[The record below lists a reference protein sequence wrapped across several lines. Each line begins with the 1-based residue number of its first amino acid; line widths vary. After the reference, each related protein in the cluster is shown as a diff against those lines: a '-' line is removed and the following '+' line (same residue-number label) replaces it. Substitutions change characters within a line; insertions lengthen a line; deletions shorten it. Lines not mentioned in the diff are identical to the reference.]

1 MNKVM
6 QNFNLHTHSI
16 YSDGK
21 SLPREIVEEAIRQGF
36 TTIGFS
42 EHSPLPFDNNFSV
55 KSADMPRYVAE
66 IAQLKEE
73 FKDRIDIYC
82 ALEADYLTGVSEPF
96 AVTKAKYNLDYLIGG
111 VHLVVNPA
119 LRQAQEP
126 AKTKAVEPVE
136 IEDSTELN
144 PTISAEEIWF
154 IDGPKWEV
162 YDEGLQKFFDGDIR
176 RAVRR
181 FYEQTNEMIENEPF
195 DIIAH
200 FDKIKMHNRDRYF
213 HEDEPWY
220 RKLALETLDLIREK
234 GLIMEINTR
243 GIYKKRYNGFY
254 PSPWL
259 MEEACKMGV
268 PAIISAD
275 AHHFSEISLEFEAAE
290 EALKQAGYRSVVNF
304 KDGRWIEVP
313 I

>member
-1 MNKVM
+1 M
-6 QNFNLHTHSI
+6 QNFNLHTHSV

-21 SLPREIVEEAIRQGF
+21 SQPREIVEEAVRQGL
-36 TTIGFS
+36 TTLGFS

-55 KSADMPRYVAE
+55 KEADMPRYVVE
-66 IAQLKEE
+66 IAQLKKE
-73 FKDRIDIYC
+73 FKDKIDLYC
-82 ALEADYLTGVSEPF
+82 GLEADYLTGVSEPF
-96 AVTKAKYNLDYLIGG
+96 AVTKEKYHLDYLIGG
-111 VHLVVNPA
+111 VHLVGQSVHP
-119 LRQAQEP
+119 
-126 AKTKAVEPVE
+126 
-136 IEDSTELN
+136 D
-144 PTISAEEIWF
+144 EIWF
-154 IDGPKWEV
+154 IDGSKWEV

-181 FYEQTNEMIENEPF
+181 FYEQTNEMIENEQF

-220 RKLALETLDLIREK
+220 RKLALDTLDLIREK
-234 GLIMEINTR
+234 GLVMEINTR

-259 MEEACKMGV
+259 MEEACKMNI

-275 AHHFSEISLEFEAAE
+275 AHHFSEITLEFTAAE
-290 EALKQAGYRSVVNF
+290 EALKNAGYRNVVNF
-304 KDGRWIEVP
+304 KDGHWDEVP
-313 I
+313 IL

>member
-1 MNKVM
+1 M
-6 QNFNLHTHSI
+6 QNYNLHTHSI

-21 SLPREIVEEAIRQGF
+21 SQPREIVEEAVRQGL

-55 KSADMPRYVAE
+55 KEANMPQYVAE

-73 FKDRIDIYC
+73 FKDKIDIYC

-96 AVTKAKYNLDYLIGG
+96 AITKEKHHLDYLIGG
-111 VHLVVNPA
+111 VHLVVDKVPE
-119 LRQAQEP
+119 LVP
-126 AKTKAVEPVE
+126 EPVE
-136 IEDSTELN
+136 GCEGPTNTIN
-144 PTISAEEIWF
+144 PDEIWF

-162 YDEGLQKFFDGDIR
+162 YDEGLQKFFDGDIH

-181 FYEQTNEMIENEPF
+181 FFEQSNEMIENEEF

-213 HEDEPWY
+213 HEDELWY

-275 AHHFSEISLEFEAAE
+275 AHHYSEITLEFAAAE
-290 EALKQAGYRSVVNF
+290 EALKKAGYRSVVNF
-304 KDGRWIEVP
+304 KNGQWVEVELS
-313 I
+313 

>member
-1 MNKVM
+1 M

-21 SLPREIVEEAIRQGF
+21 SQPREIVEEAVRQGL
-36 TTIGFS
+36 TTLGFS

-55 KSADMPRYVAE
+55 KEADMSKYVAE
-66 IAQLKEE
+66 IAQLKAE
-73 FKDRIDIYC
+73 FKDKIDIYC
-82 ALEADYLTGVSEPF
+82 GLEADYLTGVSEPF
-96 AVTKAKYNLDYLIGG
+96 AVTKEKYHLDYLIGG

-119 LRQAQEP
+119 LRQAQGPE
-126 AKTKAVEPVE
+126 KTKAVEPVE
-136 IEDSTELN
+136 TPTQTIN
-144 PTISAEEIWF
+144 PDEIWF

-181 FYEQTNEMIENEPF
+181 FFEQSNEMIENEPF

-259 MEEACKMGV
+259 MEVACKMHI

-275 AHHFSEISLEFEAAE
+275 AHHFSEITLEFAAAE
-290 EALKQAGYRSVVNF
+290 EALKKAGYRSVVNF
-304 KDGRWIEVP
+304 KDGRWVEVA
-313 I
+313 IS

>member
-1 MNKVM
+1 M

-21 SLPREIVEEAIRQGF
+21 SQPREIVEEAVRQGL
-36 TTIGFS
+36 TTLGFS

-55 KSADMPRYVAE
+55 KSADMPKYVAE
-66 IAQLKEE
+66 IAQLKAE
-73 FKDRIDIYC
+73 FKGKIDIYC
-82 ALEADYLTGVSEPF
+82 GLEADYLTGVSEPF
-96 AVTKAKYNLDYLIGG
+96 AVTKEKYHLDYLIGG
-111 VHLVVNPA
+111 VHLVGQSANP
-119 LRQAQEP
+119 
-126 AKTKAVEPVE
+126 
-136 IEDSTELN
+136 D
-144 PTISAEEIWF
+144 EIWF

-181 FYEQTNEMIENEPF
+181 FFDQSNEMIENEPF

-220 RKLALETLDLIREK
+220 RKLALETLDLICKK
-234 GLIMEINTR
+234 GLVMEINTR

-259 MEEACKMGV
+259 MEEACKMHI

-275 AHHFSEISLEFEAAE
+275 AHHFSEITLEFEAAE
-290 EALKQAGYRSVVNF
+290 NALKKAGYRSVVNF
-304 KDGRWIEVP
+304 KDGKWIEVAFS
-313 I
+313 

>member
-1 MNKVM
+1 M
-6 QNFNLHTHSI
+6 QNFNLHTHSV

-21 SLPREIVEEAIRQGF
+21 SQPREIVEEAVRQGL
-36 TTIGFS
+36 TTLGFS
-42 EHSPLPFDNNFSV
+42 EHSPLPFDNTFSV
-55 KSADMPRYVAE
+55 KSADMPWYVAE

-73 FKDRIDIYC
+73 FKDKIDIYC

-96 AVTKAKYNLDYLIGG
+96 AVTKEKYHLDYLIGG
-111 VHLVVNPA
+111 VHLVVEKVPEPVAPEASRRVEGPA
-119 LRQAQEP
+119 LSEQ
-126 AKTKAVEPVE
+126 
-136 IEDSTELN
+136 
-144 PTISAEEIWF
+144 IWF

-162 YDEGLQKFFDGDIR
+162 YDEGLQKFFNGDIH

-181 FYEQTNEMIENEPF
+181 FFEQSNEMIENEPF

-234 GLIMEINTR
+234 GLVMEINTR

-254 PSPWL
+254 PSTWL

-275 AHHFSEISLEFEAAE
+275 AHHFSEITLEFAAAE
-290 EALKQAGYRSVVNF
+290 EALKKAGYRSVVNF
-304 KDGRWIEVP
+304 KNGHWVEVALS
-313 I
+313 

>member
-1 MNKVM
+1 MSLRQQLGHNHSIFDM

-21 SLPREIVEEAIRQGF
+21 SQPREIVEEAVRQGL
-36 TTIGFS
+36 TTLGFS

-55 KSADMPRYVAE
+55 KEADMPKYVAE
-66 IAQLKEE
+66 IAQLKAE
-73 FKDRIDIYC
+73 FKGKINIYC
-82 ALEADYLTGVSEPF
+82 GLEADYLTGVSEPF
-96 AVTKAKYNLDYLIGG
+96 AVTKEKYHLDYLIGG
-111 VHLVVNPA
+111 VHLVGQSTNP
-119 LRQAQEP
+119 
-126 AKTKAVEPVE
+126 
-136 IEDSTELN
+136 D
-144 PTISAEEIWF
+144 EIWF

-181 FYEQTNEMIENEPF
+181 FFEQSNEMIENEPF

-220 RKLALETLDLIREK
+220 CKLALETLDLIREK

-275 AHHFSEISLEFEAAE
+275 AHHFSEITLEFSAAE
-290 EALKQAGYRSVVNF
+290 EALKKAGYRSVVNF
-304 KDGRWIEVP
+304 KDGRWVEVA
-313 I
+313 IS

>member
-1 MNKVM
+1 MRPQFVSIM
-6 QNFNLHTHSI
+6 QNFNLHTHSV

-21 SLPREIVEEAIRQGF
+21 SQPREIVEEAIRQGL

-42 EHSPLPFDNNFSV
+42 EHSPLPFDNTISV

-66 IAQLKEE
+66 IAQLKAE
-73 FKDRIDIYC
+73 FKDKIDIYC

-96 AVTKAKYNLDYLIGG
+96 AVTKEKYHLDYLIGG
-111 VHLVVNPA
+111 VHLVIDPA
-119 LRQAQEP
+119 LRQAQGP
-126 AKTKAVEPVE
+126 AKSKVIEPVE
-136 IEDSTELN
+136 M
-144 PTISAEEIWF
+144 PAISADEIWF

-162 YDEGLQKFFDGDIR
+162 YDEGLQKFFNGDIR

-181 FYEQTNEMIENEPF
+181 FFEQSNEMIENEQF

-234 GLIMEINTR
+234 GLVMEINTR

-259 MEEACKMGV
+259 MEEACKMGI

-275 AHHFSEISLEFEAAE
+275 AHHFSEITLEFEAAE
-290 EALKQAGYRSVVNF
+290 EALKKAGYRSVVNF
-304 KDGRWIEVP
+304 KDGHWVEVALS
-313 I
+313 

>member
-1 MNKVM
+1 M
-6 QNFNLHTHSI
+6 QKFNLHTHSV

-21 SLPREIVEEAIRQGF
+21 SQPREIVEEAIRQGF
-36 TTIGFS
+36 TTLGFS

-66 IAQLKEE
+66 IAQLKAE
-73 FKDRIDIYC
+73 FKDKIDLYC

-96 AVTKAKYNLDYLIGG
+96 AVTKEKYHLDYLIGG
-111 VHLVVNPA
+111 VHLVINPA
-119 LRQAQEP
+119 LRQAQGP
-126 AKTKAVEPVE
+126 AKTKVVEPVE
-136 IEDSTELN
+136 MPS
-144 PTISAEEIWF
+144 ISADQIWF

-162 YDEGLQKFFDGDIR
+162 YDEGLQKFFNGDIR

-181 FYEQTNEMIENEPF
+181 FFEQSNEMIENEQF

-213 HEDEPWY
+213 HEDESWY

-234 GLIMEINTR
+234 GLVMEINTR

-275 AHHFSEISLEFEAAE
+275 AHHFSEITLEFEAAE
-290 EALKQAGYRSVVNF
+290 ETLKKAGYRSVVNF
-304 KDGRWIEVP
+304 KDGHWVEVALS
-313 I
+313 

>member
-1 MNKVM
+1 M
-6 QNFNLHTHSI
+6 QNYNLHTHSV

-21 SLPREIVEEAIRQGF
+21 SQPREIVEEAVRQAF
-36 TTIGFS
+36 TTLGFS

-55 KSADMPRYVAE
+55 KDADMPKYVAE

-73 FKDRIDIYC
+73 FKDKIDIYS
-82 ALEADYLTGVSEPF
+82 ALEADYITGTSETF
-96 AVTKAKYNLDYLIGG
+96 AVTKERYHLDYLIGG
-111 VHLVVNPA
+111 VHLVGQSANP
-119 LRQAQEP
+119 
-126 AKTKAVEPVE
+126 
-136 IEDSTELN
+136 D
-144 PTISAEEIWF
+144 EIWF

-176 RAVRR
+176 RAVRQ
-181 FYEQTNEMIENEPF
+181 FYEQTNEMIENEQF

-200 FDKIKMHNRDRYF
+200 FDKIKMHNRERYF

-234 GLIMEINTR
+234 NIVMEVNTR

-259 MEEACKMGV
+259 MEEACKMGI

-290 EALKQAGYRSVVNF
+290 EALKKAGYRSVVCL
-304 KDGRWIEVP
+304 KDEEWVEVCFSH
-313 I
+313 

>member
-1 MNKVM
+1 M

-21 SLPREIVEEAIRQGF
+21 SQPREIVEEAVRQGL
-36 TTIGFS
+36 TTLGFS
-42 EHSPLPFDNNFSV
+42 EHSPLPFDNTFSV

-73 FKDRIDIYC
+73 FKDKIDIYC

-96 AVTKAKYNLDYLIGG
+96 AVTKEKYHLDYLIGG
-111 VHLVVNPA
+111 VHLVVNKLTATIPRSVIA
-119 LRQAQEP
+119 GTDPQSPTLQGL
-126 AKTKAVEPVE
+126 VE
-136 IEDSTELN
+136 TT
-144 PTISAEEIWF
+144 TISSDEIWF

-162 YDEGLQKFFDGDIR
+162 YDEGLQKFFNGDIR

-181 FYEQTNEMIENEPF
+181 FFEQSNEMIENETF

-200 FDKIKMHNRDRYF
+200 FDKIKMHNRERYF

-220 RKLALETLDLIREK
+220 HKLALETLDLIREK

-259 MEEACKMGV
+259 MEEACKMGI
-268 PAIISAD
+268 PAVISAD
-275 AHHFSEISLEFEAAE
+275 AHHFSEITLEFAAAE
-290 EALKQAGYRSVVNF
+290 ETLKKAGYRSVVNF
-304 KDGRWIEVP
+304 KDGQWIEVP
-313 I
+313 LL

>member
-1 MNKVM
+1 M

-21 SLPREIVEEAIRQGF
+21 SQPREIVEEAVRQGL
-36 TTIGFS
+36 TTLGFS
-42 EHSPLPFDNNFSV
+42 EHSPLPFDNDFSV
-55 KSADMPRYVAE
+55 KEADMPRYLAE
-66 IAQLKEE
+66 IAQLKAE
-73 FKDRIDIYC
+73 FKGKIDIYC
-82 ALEADYLTGVSEPF
+82 GLEADYLTGVSEPF
-96 AVTKAKYNLDYLIGG
+96 AVTKEKYHLDYLIGG
-111 VHLVVNPA
+111 VHLVIEPA

-126 AKTKAVEPVE
+126 EETKVVEPVE
-136 IEDSTELN
+136 TPTQTIN
-144 PTISAEEIWF
+144 PDEIWF

-181 FYEQTNEMIENEPF
+181 FFEQSNEMIENEQF

-234 GLIMEINTR
+234 GLVMEINTR

-259 MEEACKMGV
+259 MEEACKMHV
-268 PAIISAD
+268 PVIISAD
-275 AHHFSEISLEFEAAE
+275 AHHFSEITLEFASAE
-290 EALKQAGYRSVVNF
+290 EALKKAGYRSVVNYR
-304 KDGRWIEVP
+304 DGHWVEVP
-313 I
+313 LL

>member
-1 MNKVM
+1 M
-6 QNFNLHTHSI
+6 QNFNLHTHSV

-21 SLPREIVEEAIRQGF
+21 SQPREIVEEAVRQGLV
-36 TTIGFS
+36 TLGFS

-55 KSADMPRYVAE
+55 KAADMPRYVAE
-66 IAQLKEE
+66 IAQLKAA
-73 FKDRIDIYC
+73 FKDKIDIYC
-82 ALEADYLTGVSEPF
+82 GLEADYLTGVSEPF
-96 AVTKAKYNLDYLIGG
+96 ATTKEKYHLDYLIGG
-111 VHLVVNPA
+111 VHLVGQSANP
-119 LRQAQEP
+119 
-126 AKTKAVEPVE
+126 
-136 IEDSTELN
+136 D
-144 PTISAEEIWF
+144 EIWF

-181 FYEQTNEMIENEPF
+181 FFEQSNEMIENEPF

-213 HEDEPWY
+213 HEDESWY

-234 GLIMEINTR
+234 GLVMEINTR

-275 AHHFSEISLEFEAAE
+275 AHHFSEITLEFAAAE
-290 EALKQAGYRSVVNF
+290 EALKKAGYRSVVNF
-304 KDGRWIEVP
+304 VDGRWVEVELAATTSP
-313 I
+313 AKRLL

>member
-1 MNKVM
+1 MM

-21 SLPREIVEEAIRQGF
+21 SQPREIVEEAVRQGF
-36 TTIGFS
+36 TTLGFS

-55 KSADMPRYVAE
+55 KEADMPQYVEE

-73 FKDRIDIYC
+73 FKDKLDIYC

-96 AVTKAKYNLDYLIGG
+96 AVTKERYLLDYLIGG
-111 VHLVVNPA
+111 VHLVVDKVP
-119 LRQAQEP
+119 
-126 AKTKAVEPVE
+126 
-136 IEDSTELN
+136 ELGEG
-144 PTISAEEIWF
+144 PTQSIDPEEIWF

-162 YDEGLQKFFDGDIR
+162 YDEGLQKLFGGDIR

-181 FYEQTNEMIENEPF
+181 FFGQSNEMIENEHF

-213 HEDEPWY
+213 HEDESWY

-234 GLIMEINTR
+234 GLVMEINTR

-259 MEEACKMGV
+259 MEEACQMNI

-275 AHHFSEISLEFEAAE
+275 AHHFSEISLEFESAE
-290 EALKQAGYRSVVNF
+290 EALKNAGYHSVVNF
-304 KDGRWIEVP
+304 KDGQWVEVAL
-313 I
+313 

>member
-1 MNKVM
+1 M

-21 SLPREIVEEAIRQGF
+21 SQPREIVEEAVRQGF

-55 KSADMPRYVAE
+55 KSADMPKYVAE

-73 FKDRIDIYC
+73 FKDKIDIYC

-96 AVTKAKYNLDYLIGG
+96 AVTKEKYHLDYLIGG
-111 VHLVVNPA
+111 VHLVVDPA
-119 LRQAQEP
+119 FRQAQRPKVHELVP
-126 AKTKAVEPVE
+126 EPVE
-136 IEDSTELN
+136 G
-144 PTISAEEIWF
+144 PTLAENIWF

-176 RAVRR
+176 RGVRR
-181 FYEQTNEMIENEPF
+181 FFEQSNEMIENEQF

-220 RKLALETLDLIREK
+220 RKLALETLNLIREK

-275 AHHFSEISLEFEAAE
+275 AHHFSEISLEFDAAE
-290 EALKQAGYRSVVNF
+290 EALKKAGYRSVVNF
-304 KDGRWIEVP
+304 KDGQWIEVP
-313 I
+313 LV

>member
-1 MNKVM
+1 M
-6 QNFNLHTHSI
+6 QNFNLHTHSV

-21 SLPREIVEEAIRQGF
+21 SQPREIVEEAIRQGL

-42 EHSPLPFDNNFSV
+42 EHSPLPFDNTFSV

-66 IAQLKEE
+66 IAQLKAE
-73 FKDRIDIYC
+73 FKDKIDIYC

-96 AVTKAKYNLDYLIGG
+96 AVTKEKYNLDYLIGG
-111 VHLVVNPA
+111 VHLVVDPA
-119 LRQAQEP
+119 LRQAQGP
-126 AKTKAVEPVE
+126 LA
-136 IEDSTELN
+136 D
-144 PTISAEEIWF
+144 EIWF

-162 YDEGLQKFFDGDIR
+162 YDEGLQKFFNGDIR

-181 FYEQTNEMIENEPF
+181 FFEQSNEMIENEQF

-234 GLIMEINTR
+234 GLVMEINTR

-275 AHHFSEISLEFEAAE
+275 AHHFSEITLEFEAAE
-290 EALKQAGYRSVVNF
+290 EALKRAGYRSVVNF
-304 KDGRWIEVP
+304 KDGHWVEVP
-313 I
+313 LS

>member
-1 MNKVM
+1 M
-6 QNFNLHTHSI
+6 QNFNLHTHSV

-21 SLPREIVEEAIRQGF
+21 SQPREIVEEAIRQGL
-36 TTIGFS
+36 TTLGFS
-42 EHSPLPFDNNFSV
+42 EHSPLPFDNTFSV

-66 IAQLKEE
+66 IDQLKAE
-73 FKDRIDIYC
+73 FKDKIDIYC
-82 ALEADYLTGVSEPF
+82 ALEADYLTGISEPF
-96 AVTKAKYNLDYLIGG
+96 AVTKEKYHLDYLIGG
-111 VHLVVNPA
+111 VHLVINPA
-119 LRQAQEP
+119 LRQAQGP
-126 AKTKAVEPVE
+126 AKTRVVEPVE
-136 IEDSTELN
+136 TPSSIADQ
-144 PTISAEEIWF
+144 IWF

-162 YDEGLQKFFDGDIR
+162 YDEGLQKFFNGDIR

-181 FYEQTNEMIENEPF
+181 FFEQSNEMIENEKF

-234 GLIMEINTR
+234 GLVMEINTR

-259 MEEACKMGV
+259 MEEACKMHI

-275 AHHFSEISLEFEAAE
+275 AHHFSEITLEFDAAE
-290 EALKQAGYRSVVNF
+290 EALKRAGYRSVVNF
-304 KDGRWIEVP
+304 KDGHFIE
-313 I
+313 IGL

>member
-1 MNKVM
+1 MRPQFVSIM

-21 SLPREIVEEAIRQGF
+21 SQPREIVEEAVRQGL
-36 TTIGFS
+36 TTLGFS
-42 EHSPLPFDNNFSV
+42 EHSPLPFDNTFSV

-73 FKDRIDIYC
+73 FKDKIDIYC
-82 ALEADYLTGVSEPF
+82 ALEADYLTGVSDPF
-96 AVTKAKYNLDYLIGG
+96 SVTKEKYHLDYLIGG
-111 VHLVVNPA
+111 VHLVVDPA
-119 LRQAQEP
+119 LRQAQGP
-126 AKTKAVEPVE
+126 AKTKVVEPVE
-136 IEDSTELN
+136 T
-144 PTISAEEIWF
+144 PTISADEIWF

-181 FYEQTNEMIENEPF
+181 FFDQSNEMIENEQF

-213 HEDEPWY
+213 HEDESWY

-234 GLIMEINTR
+234 GLVMEVNTR

-275 AHHFSEISLEFEAAE
+275 AHHFSEITLEFDAAE
-290 EALKQAGYRSVVNF
+290 ETLKRAGYRSVVNF
-304 KDGRWIEVP
+304 KDGHFIE
-313 I
+313 IGL

>member
-1 MNKVM
+1 M
-6 QNFNLHTHSI
+6 QNYNLHTHSI

-21 SLPREIVEEAIRQGF
+21 SQPREIVEEAVRQGL
-36 TTIGFS
+36 TTLGFS
-42 EHSPLPFDNNFSV
+42 EHSPLPFDNTFSV
-55 KSADMPRYVAE
+55 KSANMPSYVAE

-96 AVTKAKYNLDYLIGG
+96 AVTKEKYHLDYLIGG

-119 LRQAQEP
+119 LRQTQAP
-126 AKTKAVEPVE
+126 KVVEPVE
-136 IEDSTELN
+136 TPTNTIN
-144 PTISAEEIWF
+144 PDEIWF

-162 YDEGLQKFFDGDIR
+162 YDEGLQKLFDGDIR
-176 RAVRR
+176 QAVRR
-181 FYEQTNEMIENEPF
+181 FFEQSNEMIENEPF

-213 HEDEPWY
+213 HEDESWY
-220 RKLALETLDLIREK
+220 RKLAMETLDLIREK
-234 GLIMEINTR
+234 GLVMEINTR

-275 AHHFSEISLEFEAAE
+275 AHHFSEITLEFAAAE
-290 EALKQAGYRSVVNF
+290 EALKKAGYRNVVNF
-304 KDGRWIEVP
+304 KDGRWVEVAL
-313 I
+313 

>member
-1 MNKVM
+1 M
-6 QNFNLHTHSI
+6 QNFNLHTHSV

-21 SLPREIVEEAIRQGF
+21 SQPREIVEEAVRQGL
-36 TTIGFS
+36 TTLGFS

-55 KSADMPRYVAE
+55 KEANMPKYVAE
-66 IAQLKEE
+66 IAQLKAE
-73 FKDRIDIYC
+73 FKDKIDIYC
-82 ALEADYLTGVSEPF
+82 GLEADYLTGVSEPF
-96 AVTKAKYNLDYLIGG
+96 AVTKEKYHLDYLIGG

-119 LRQAQEP
+119 LRQVQGPEE
-126 AKTKAVEPVE
+126 TKVVEPVE
-136 IEDSTELN
+136 TPTQTIN
-144 PTISAEEIWF
+144 PDEIWF

-181 FYEQTNEMIENEPF
+181 FFEQSNEMIENEPF

-220 RKLALETLDLIREK
+220 RKLALETLDLIRQK
-234 GLIMEINTR
+234 GLVMEVNTR

-275 AHHFSEISLEFEAAE
+275 AHHFSEITLEFSAAE
-290 EALKQAGYRSVVNF
+290 EALKKAGYRSVVNF
-304 KDGRWIEVP
+304 KDGRWVEVA
-313 I
+313 IS

>member
-1 MNKVM
+1 M
-6 QNFNLHTHSI
+6 QIFNLHTHSV

-21 SLPREIVEEAIRQGF
+21 SQPREIVEEAIRQGL

-42 EHSPLPFDNNFSV
+42 EHSPLPFDNTFSV

-66 IAQLKEE
+66 IAQLKAE
-73 FKDRIDIYC
+73 FKDKIDIYC

-96 AVTKAKYNLDYLIGG
+96 SVTKEKYHLDYLIGG
-111 VHLVVNPA
+111 VHLVIDPA
-119 LRQAQEP
+119 LRQAQGP
-126 AKTKAVEPVE
+126 AKSKVIEPVE
-136 IEDSTELN
+136 M
-144 PTISAEEIWF
+144 PAISADEIWF

-162 YDEGLQKFFDGDIR
+162 YDEGLQKFFNGDIR

-181 FYEQTNEMIENEPF
+181 FFEQSNEMIENEQF

-220 RKLALETLDLIREK
+220 RKLALETLDLIRQK
-234 GLIMEINTR
+234 GLVMEINTR

-259 MEEACKMGV
+259 MEEAYKMGV

-275 AHHFSEISLEFEAAE
+275 AHHFSEITLEFDAAE
-290 EALKQAGYRSVVNF
+290 EALKRAGYRSVVNF
-304 KDGRWIEVP
+304 KNGRFIEVGL
-313 I
+313 

>member
-1 MNKVM
+1 M

-21 SLPREIVEEAIRQGF
+21 SQPREIVEEAVRQGL
-36 TTIGFS
+36 TTLGFS

-55 KSADMPRYVAE
+55 KEADMPRYVAE

-73 FKDRIDIYC
+73 FKSKIDIYC
-82 ALEADYLTGVSEPF
+82 GLEADYLTGVSEPF
-96 AVTKAKYNLDYLIGG
+96 AVTKEKYHLDYLIGG
-111 VHLVVNPA
+111 VHLVVDPA
-119 LRQAQEP
+119 FRQAQRP
-126 AKTKAVEPVE
+126 KDPEPVE
-136 IEDSTELN
+136 GSTNTIN
-144 PTISAEEIWF
+144 PDEIWF

-162 YDEGLQKFFDGDIR
+162 YDEGLQKFFNGDIH

-181 FYEQTNEMIENEPF
+181 FYEQSNEMIENEQF

-200 FDKIKMHNRDRYF
+200 FDKIKMHNRERYF

-234 GLIMEINTR
+234 GLVMEINTR
-243 GIYKKRYNGFY
+243 GLYKKRYNGFY

-275 AHHFSEISLEFEAAE
+275 AHHFSEITLEFAVAE
-290 EALKQAGYRSVVNF
+290 EALKKAGYRSVVNF
-304 KDGRWIEVP
+304 KDGNWIEVAFS
-313 I
+313 

>member
-1 MNKVM
+1 MTM
-6 QNFNLHTHSI
+6 QNYNLHTHSI

-21 SLPREIVEEAIRQGF
+21 SQPREIVEEAVRQGF
-36 TTIGFS
+36 TTLGFS

-55 KSADMPRYVAE
+55 KDADMPKYVAE
-66 IAQLKEE
+66 IAQLKAE
-73 FKDRIDIYC
+73 FKDKIDIYC
-82 ALEADYLTGVSEPF
+82 GLEADYLTGVSEPF
-96 AVTKAKYNLDYLIGG
+96 AETKEKYHLDYLIGG
-111 VHLVVNPA
+111 VHLVINPA
-119 LRQAQEP
+119 LRQAQGP
-126 AKTKAVEPVE
+126 KVVEPVE
-136 IEDSTELN
+136 MQSIRRSQTPTNTIN
-144 PTISAEEIWF
+144 PDEIWF
-154 IDGPKWEV
+154 IDGSKWEV

-181 FYEQTNEMIENEPF
+181 FYEQTNEMIENEQF

-234 GLIMEINTR
+234 GLVMEINTR

-290 EALKQAGYRSVVNF
+290 EALKRAGYRSVVNF
-304 KDGRWIEVP
+304 KDVQWVEVAFS
-313 I
+313 

>member
-1 MNKVM
+1 M

-21 SLPREIVEEAIRQGF
+21 SQPREIVEEAVRQGL
-36 TTIGFS
+36 TTLGFS

-55 KSADMPRYVAE
+55 KAADMPRYVAE
-66 IAQLKEE
+66 IAQLKAE
-73 FKDRIDIYC
+73 FKDRIDLYC
-82 ALEADYLTGVSEPF
+82 GLEADYLTGVSEPF
-96 AVTKAKYNLDYLIGG
+96 AATKEKYHLDYLIGG
-111 VHLVVNPA
+111 VHLVG
-119 LRQAQEP
+119 Q
-126 AKTKAVEPVE
+126 
-136 IEDSTELN
+136 
-144 PTISAEEIWF
+144 SAHPDEIWF
-154 IDGPKWEV
+154 IDGSKWEI
-162 YDEGLQKFFDGDIR
+162 YDEGLQTFFDGDIR

-181 FYEQTNEMIENEPF
+181 FFEQSNEMIENEQF

-213 HEDEPWY
+213 HEDETWY
-220 RKLALETLDLIREK
+220 RNLALETLDLIREK

-275 AHHFSEISLEFEAAE
+275 AHHFSEITLEFAAAE
-290 EALKQAGYRSVVNF
+290 EALKCAGYRSVVNF
-304 KDGRWIEVP
+304 KNGQWIDVP
-313 I
+313 LA